1 MQRRWNASSK
11 SGRLRDNPH
20 EATTEERVFRVLGRM
35 RRDDVSLSVAARLE
49 GIKPET
55 VVRRA
60 RNALY
65 RLGPGKPWQVTQ
77 SDQLSAVMTILT
89 RFGPTTVVV
98 RGSRERKLLGRYNFA
113 LRMWRAGE
121 HGADAAIGTFRG
133 KTVGGHTLITDTKLL
148 IQLEEAGR
156 LDFDN
161 LYSSFQADS

>member
-1 MQRRWNASSK
+1 MMPRFGGTNVQ
-11 SGRLRDNPH
+11 
-20 EATTEERVFRVLGRM
+20 ERVLRVLGRM
-35 RRDDVSLSVAARLE
+35 RRDNVSLSVASRLE

-60 RNALY
+60 RSALY
-65 RLGPGKPWQVTQ
+65 RPGPGKPWKAAQ
-77 SDQLSAVMTILT
+77 SDQLSAVMTVLT
-89 RFGPTTVVV
+89 RFGPTTAAVH
-98 RGSRERKLLGRYNFA
+98 GSQERKLLGRYNLA

-121 HGADAAIGTFRG
+121 DGAAAAIRTFRG